1 MWLLLLLILEHQS
14 RHTTCFMINISLK
27 HIQLSFHF
35 QFYYKFWLHE
45 LKNRKRKNRRFQF
58 ENRNGLKKQEKKIGN
73 GHPEELLVGLLQH
86 SVKGWQPVHF
96 ISPSLTDVEKR
107 YSQTEKDALS
117 VKWTKDRF
125 SMFLQGA
132 PRFTIVTAHKP
143 LLSMFGKPT
152 VKRLSDLLFTSKQ
165 IFFLLVKCHTPGRQL
180 PLFPFIT
187 RVETIAEKTI
197 VKFLSPPLH
206 VKLVRRLLK
215 IVQLTSGK
223 P

>member
-1 MWLLLLLILEHQS
+1 MGS
-14 RHTTCFMINISLK
+14 
-27 HIQLSFHF
+27 
-35 QFYYKFWLHE
+35 
-45 LKNRKRKNRRFQF
+45 KNRK
-58 ENRNGLKKQEKKIGN
+58 KIRI

-117 VKWTKDRF
+117 VKWAKDRF

-143 LLSMFGKPT
+143 LLSMLGRLT
-152 VKRLSDLLFTSKQ
+152 VKRPSDLSFASKQ
-165 IFFLLVKCHTPGRQL
+165 IFFLLAKCHTPGRQL

-197 VKFLSPPLH
+197 VKSRSPPLH

-215 IVQLTSGK
+215 IMQLTSGK